1 MRASRSKHAAPNG
14 SPAPPRSVWQSTAS
28 PRHSV
33 DVALALMGGTW
44 KPKLLYHLQHGLR
57 RVGDFKQLVEGI
69 SENVLIQ
76 QLRELQTVDGV
87 VRHG

>member
-1 MRASRSKHAAPNG
+1 
-14 SPAPPRSVWQSTAS
+14 
-28 PRHSV
+28 
-33 DVALALMGGTW
+33 MGGTW